1 MVSQYFV
8 DFIFYSFLGWIW
20 ESFYCTIQEKEWQ
33 DRGFLF
39 GPICPIYGFSVIIV
53 KLLALLFPQIQNGNM
68 PAWGI
73 FLICSIG
80 SAIMEYTTS
89 WFLEKRFH
97 MLWWDY
103 SMMPLNLHG
112 RICLFASVGFGVAG
126 IVVVKWLLPTMSGVH
141 ALFPPVVYEVTA
153 LIFAGLLGIDFALT
167 EASLSN
173 LLKNMEDFREE
184 FDIRAELAYAGI
196 SDKITEAKDDITEK
210 VTGAKD
216 GITEK
221 VTGTKDS
228 ISGWTGKMSDAKN
241 GISEKVVDVKELGA
255 KYAKSLTHA
264 QRSVLMSVKKFTKQK
279 KGEVSIGESL
289 KDALR
294 RMDQ

>member
-1 MVSQYFV
+1 M
-8 DFIFYSFLGWIW
+8 
-20 ESFYCTIQEKEWQ
+20 
-33 DRGFLF
+33 
-39 GPICPIYGFSVIIV
+39 
-53 KLLALLFPQIQNGNM
+53 
-68 PAWGI
+68 
-73 FLICSIG
+73 
-80 SAIMEYTTS
+80 
-89 WFLEKRFH
+89 
-97 MLWWDY
+97 
-103 SMMPLNLHG
+103 
-112 RICLFASVGFGVAG
+112 AG

>member
-80 SAIMEYTTS
+80 SAVMEYTTS

-126 IVVVKWLLPTMSGVH
+126 IVVIKWLLPAMSGVH

-184 FDIRAELAYAGI
+184 FNIRAELAYADI
-196 SDKITEAKDDITEK
+196 SDKMTE
-210 VTGAKD
+210 AKD

-221 VTGTKDS
+221 VTGAKDS
-228 ISGWTGKMSDAKN
+228 ISGWTGKMSGAKN

-255 KYAKSLTHA
+255 KYAESLTHA
-264 QRSVLMSVKKFTKQK
+264 QRSVLMSVKKFTKHK

-294 RMDQ
+294 RMNQ